1 MTWAELCERLSVPG
15 SKHHTRADVARL
27 LRLFTAVVTE
37 TVREGDKVHVPGLGV
52 FSRGTRKGRRIRH
65 PATKELMQLDEV
77 VTVKFHAAKA
87 AKEKLR

>member
-1 MTWAELCERLSVPG
+1 MTWAQLCSRLSVPG
-15 SKHHTRADVARL
+15 SRHHTRADVARL
-27 LRLFTAVVTE
+27 LRDFSATVKE
-37 TVREGDKVHVPGLGV
+37 TVREGGKVHVPGLGV

-87 AKEKLR
+87 AKERLK